1 MNTAKAANARQ
12 LARKT
17 KIIATIGPATSSPER
32 IRDILLAGVNVIRMN
47 FSHGSH
53 EAHQETLD
61 QVRKVAAEL
70 DIDTSILSKI
80 ERSERVAT
88 IEMLPT
94 LAKTLEVQEKEME
107 IEFIK
112 AFILSDL
119 GELKFLKRGLEETLN
134 TIKSRK

>member
-1 MNTAKAANARQ
+1 MNSFGEYLRNRREE
-12 LARKT
+12 L
-17 KIIATIGPATSSPER
+17 GLP
-32 IRDILLAGVNVIRMN
+32 L
-47 FSHGSH
+47 
-53 EAHQETLD
+53 
-61 QVRKVAAEL
+61 RKVAAEL

-88 IEMLPT
+88 KEMLPT
-94 LAKTLEVQEKEME
+94 LAKTLEVQVKEIE

-119 GELKFLKRGLEETLN
+119 RELKFLKSGLEETLN

>member
-1 MNTAKAANARQ
+1 MNSFGEYLRSRREQ
-12 LARKT
+12 LGLPLR
-17 KIIATIGPATSSPER
+17 R
-32 IRDILLAGVNVIRMN
+32 
-47 FSHGSH
+47 
-53 EAHQETLD
+53 
-61 QVRKVAAEL
+61 VAAEL

-88 IEMLPT
+88 KEMLPT
-94 LAKTLEVQEKEME
+94 LAKTLEVQEKELE

-119 GELKFLKRGLEETLN
+119 GELKFLKIGLEETLN